1 MPGVPAAPGDDPDE
15 LIAAATDIRDAH
27 AGQTVVIVAG
37 SSSHATHRMAG
48 SVPVSLAR
56 HAPVPLVIRP

>member
-1 MPGVPAAPGDDPDE
+1 M
-15 LIAAATDIRDAH
+15 TRDGH
-27 AGQTVVIVAG
+27 ADQTAVIVAG

-56 HAPVPLVIRP
+56 YAPVPLVIGP